1 MKISK
6 GRIGPLYAA
15 LDADTLALAGRIT
28 NLYRDA
34 LGKKKGE
41 LMESLQ
47 QVEEGGLDY
56 KLIRGFS
63 ALLERECTFGAQSAV
78 DPTQARTAVF
88 EEASRVRATTKEETD
103 AVLQSIASKL
113 GTDQSALEKTLYS
126 DMEEELVLKEFRP
139 PPAPEH
145 LLKRYN
151 LSLTQTLLFKSLRV
165 EFTASGNW
173 KNIFRNVK
181 RFGLIYS
188 VEKKDGGS
196 YIISL
201 DGPLSLFKLTERYG
215 TSVAKL
221 LPQITATESWK
232 INAEILVRSKG
243 NRVYHFEADSGELG
257 DALREP
263 SLVET
268 GALEGRVSLF
278 DSGVEEKFARSFLA
292 HDTGWVLTREPEPLV
307 AGRHV
312 LIPDFGFEKYGRKVY
327 LEIVGFWT
335 PGYLERKVDKLSMVS
350 PAVDIII
357 AADESLAC
365 AKLERLK
372 GRAVVFY
379 YKKEVP
385 VKPVVEHLREVE
397 ASVLR
402 KQAATFRPESV
413 VLRGDTVSLES
424 IAKSTGIPLESVR
437 AALLNFESEG
447 YVRVGDVFV
456 LKGKLEDVGRKLEGV
471 EKLADALKV
480 IEESGFR
487 EEDGEKLLN
496 AVGYASVWEG
506 IDAAEARI
514 YKKHSSASPT
524 N

>member
-1 MKISK
+1 M
-6 GRIGPLYAA
+6 
-15 LDADTLALAGRIT
+15 
-28 NLYRDA
+28 
-34 LGKKKGE
+34 
-41 LMESLQ
+41 
-47 QVEEGGLDY
+47 
-56 KLIRGFS
+56 
-63 ALLERECTFGAQSAV
+63 
-78 DPTQARTAVF
+78 
-88 EEASRVRATTKEETD
+88 
-103 AVLQSIASKL
+103 
-113 GTDQSALEKTLYS
+113 
-126 DMEEELVLKEFRP
+126 
-139 PPAPEH
+139 
-145 LLKRYN
+145 
-151 LSLTQTLLFKSLRV
+151 
-165 EFTASGNW
+165 
-173 KNIFRNVK
+173 
-181 RFGLIYS
+181 IYS

-257 DALREP
+257 DVLREP

-385 VKPVVEHLREVE
+385 VKPVVEH
-397 ASVLR
+397 
-402 KQAATFRPESV
+402 
-413 VLRGDTVSLES
+413 
-424 IAKSTGIPLESVR
+424 
-437 AALLNFESEG
+437 
-447 YVRVGDVFV
+447 
-456 LKGKLEDVGRKLEGV
+456 
-471 EKLADALKV
+471 
-480 IEESGFR
+480 
-487 EEDGEKLLN
+487 
-496 AVGYASVWEG
+496 
-506 IDAAEARI
+506 
-514 YKKHSSASPT
+514 
-524 N
+524 